1 MDPNEL
7 NRLFDQMS
15 PTPEQEEAILA
26 RLRASKQEGT
36 RPMKKL
42 LATLTAAALA
52 FSLAA
57 CSNPGS
63 TASESSSA
71 PAESGSGSTSEAA
84 DATPEAEPIT
94 MNVAY
99 LPNYASLVEVVTADR
114 MGYFEEEGIDVNL
127 VQFQDG
133 PTIIAAMENGSI
145 DVGYIGSGAHKLC
158 INGQA
163 KIFCFAHV
171 GNGDRVMALKSH
183 GIETAAD
190 LAGKTVGYASGTSS
204 EAILQKTLASAG
216 LTIDDIN
223 AMEMEPSG
231 IVNAMV
237 SGSLDACALWSP
249 STLAV
254 QEELGDDVIELAD
267 NLSFS
272 DSSASVSS
280 WICMADY
287 ADENYDNL
295 LRFTRALYKAKDY
308 RADEANAEQIS
319 QWIAEECALDFD
331 TVYSQRGDAEWLTS
345 DEMMAEINDGTI
357 EALYKSQQDGFIAS
371 GDVESEVPVSDYVM
385 FDLMKEAAE

>member
-1 MDPNEL
+1 MNMKL
-7 NRLFDQMS
+7 RKVIALFLS
-15 PTPEQEEAILA
+15 AAIL
-26 RLRASKQEGT
+26 GGV
-36 RPMKKL
+36 
-42 LATLTAAALA
+42 
-52 FSLAA
+52 LAA
-57 CSNPGS
+57 CGGGAETTPTPAG
-63 TASESSSA
+63 TAPVEESA
-71 PAESGSGSTSEAA
+71 PVESG
-84 DATPEAEPIT
+84 TPVET
-94 MNVAY
+94 VSLNVGY
-99 LPNYASLVEVVTADR
+99 MPNYGSLWAVVAAR
-114 MGYFEEEGIDVNL
+114 ELGYFTEEGLDVTL
-127 VQFQDG
+127 TSFQDG

>member
-1 MDPNEL
+1 
-7 NRLFDQMS
+7 
-15 PTPEQEEAILA
+15 
-26 RLRASKQEGT
+26 
-36 RPMKKL
+36 MKKL
-42 LATLTAAALA
+42 LATLMAAAMAL
-52 FSLAA
+52 SLAA
-57 CSNPGS
+57 CGS
-63 TASESSSA
+63 TSSSA
-71 PAESGSGSTSEAA
+71 APESAPADAGSSSAATSEAA
-84 DATPEAEPIT
+84 SESTSAEPIT

-99 LPNYASLVEVVTADR
+99 MPNYSSLVEVVTADK
-114 MGYFEEEGIDVNL
+114 MGYFEEEGITVNL

-190 LAGKTVGYASGTSS
+190 LAGKTIGTSS
-204 EAILQKTLASAG
+204 EAILNKTLASAG
-216 LTIDDIN
+216 LSMSDVN
-223 AMEMEPSG
+223 AMEMEASG
-231 IVNAMV
+231 IVSAMI

-254 QEELGDDVIELAD
+254 EEELGDDVIELAD
-267 NLSFS
+267 NLSFA

-280 WICMADY
+280 WICMSEY
-287 ADENYDNL
+287 ADANYDNL

-319 QWIAEECALDFD
+319 QWIAEECGLDFD
-331 TVYSQRGDAEWLTS
+331 TVYAQRGDAEWLTS
-345 DEMMAEINDGTI
+345 QEMMDEVNDGTI
-357 EALYKSQQDGFIAS
+357 ESLYKSQQDGFIAS
-371 GDVESEVPVSDYVM
+371 GDVEAEVPVSDYVM
-385 FDLMKEAAE
+385 FDLMKEAAA

>member
-1 MDPNEL
+1 MNVKK
-7 NRLFDQMS
+7 F
-15 PTPEQEEAILA
+15 LA
-26 RLRASKQEGT
+26 
-36 RPMKKL
+36 ML
-42 LATLTAAALA
+42 LAVAMLGGA
-52 FSLAA
+52 LAA
-57 CSNPGS
+57 CGGGETTS
-63 TASESSSA
+63 TPSGNTGTPAGNSE
-71 PAESGSGSTSEAA
+71 
-84 DATPEAEPIT
+84 TPTVETVNI
-94 MNVAY
+94 NVGY
-99 LPNYASLVEVVTADR
+99 MPNYGGLWSLMTAKEK
-114 MGYFEEEGIDVNL
+114 GFFEEEGLNVTMT
-127 VQFQDG
+127 QFEDG

>member
-1 MDPNEL
+1 
-7 NRLFDQMS
+7 
-15 PTPEQEEAILA
+15 
-26 RLRASKQEGT
+26 
-36 RPMKKL
+36 MKKL
-42 LATLTAAALA
+42 LATLMAAAMAL
-52 FSLAA
+52 SLAA
-57 CSNPGS
+57 CGSTSSSAAPESTSSDAASTSSATSEEAADS
-63 TASESSSA
+63 TAS
-71 PAESGSGSTSEAA
+71 
-84 DATPEAEPIT
+84 AEPIT

-99 LPNYASLVEVVTADR
+99 MPNYSSLVEVVTADK
-114 MGYFEEEGIDVNL
+114 MGYFEEEGITVNL

-190 LAGKTVGYASGTSS
+190 LAGKTIGYSAGTSS
-204 EAILQKTLASAG
+204 EAILNKTLASAG
-216 LTIDDIN
+216 LSMSDVN
-223 AMEMEPSG
+223 AMEMEASG
-231 IVNAMV
+231 IVSAMI

-254 QEELGDDVIELAD
+254 EEELGDDVIELAD
-267 NLSFS
+267 NLSFA

-280 WICMADY
+280 WICMSEY
-287 ADENYDNL
+287 ADANYDNL

-319 QWIAEECALDFD
+319 QWIAEECGLDFD
-331 TVYSQRGDAEWLTS
+331 SVYAQRGDAEWLTS
-345 DEMMAEINDGTI
+345 QEMMDEVNDGTI
-357 EALYKSQQDGFIAS
+357 ESLYKSQQDGFIAS
-371 GDVESEVPVSDYVM
+371 GDVEAEVPVSDYVM
-385 FDLMKEAAE
+385 FDLMKEAAA

>member
-1 MDPNEL
+1 
-7 NRLFDQMS
+7 
-15 PTPEQEEAILA
+15 
-26 RLRASKQEGT
+26 
-36 RPMKKL
+36 MKKL
-42 LATLTAAALA
+42 LATLMAAAMAL
-52 FSLAA
+52 SLAA
-57 CSNPGS
+57 CGS
-63 TASESSSA
+63 TSSSA
-71 PAESGSGSTSEAA
+71 APESAPADAGSSSAATSEAA
-84 DATPEAEPIT
+84 SESTSAEPIT

-99 LPNYASLVEVVTADR
+99 MPNYSSLVEVGTADK
-114 MGYFEEEGIDVNL
+114 MGYFEEEGITVNL

-190 LAGKTVGYASGTSS
+190 LAGKTIGYSAGTSS
-204 EAILQKTLASAG
+204 EAILHKTLASAG
-216 LTIDDIN
+216 LSMSDVN
-223 AMEMEPSG
+223 AMEMEASG
-231 IVNAMV
+231 IVSAMI

-254 QEELGDDVIELAD
+254 EEELGDDVIELAD

-280 WICMADY
+280 WICMSEY
-287 ADENYDNL
+287 ADANYDNL

-319 QWIAEECALDFD
+319 QWIAEECGLDFD
-331 TVYSQRGDAEWLTS
+331 TVYAQRGDAEWLTS
-345 DEMMAEINDGTI
+345 QEMMDEVNDGTI
-357 EALYKSQQDGFIAS
+357 ESLYKSQQDGFIAS
-371 GDVESEVPVSDYVM
+371 GDVEAEVPVSDYVM
-385 FDLMKEAAE
+385 FDLMKEAAA

>member
-1 MDPNEL
+1 
-7 NRLFDQMS
+7 
-15 PTPEQEEAILA
+15 
-26 RLRASKQEGT
+26 
-36 RPMKKL
+36 MKKL

-52 FSLAA
+52 LSLAA

-99 LPNYASLVEVVTADR
+99 MPNYSSLVEVVTADR

-171 GNGDRVMALKSH
+171 GNGDAVMALSDH
-183 GIETAAD
+183 GITTAAD
-190 LAGKTVGYASGTSS
+190 LKGKKVGYASGTSS
-204 EAILQKTLASAG
+204 EAILQQTLAQAG
-216 LTIDDIN
+216 LTKDDID
-223 AMEMEPSG
+223 AYEMDASG
-231 IVNAMV
+231 IVSAMI

-254 QEELGDDVIELAD
+254 EEELGDNVVVLAD

-272 DSSASVSS
+272 DTSASISS

-287 ADENYDNL
+287 AENNRDNL

-308 RADEANAEQIS
+308 RADPANAEQIS
-319 QWIAEECALDFD
+319 QWIASECALDYD

-345 DEMMAEINDGTI
+345 QEMIDQINDGTI
-357 EALYKSQQDGFIAS
+357 ESLYKSQQDAFIAS
-371 GDVESEVPVSDYVM
+371 GDVAAEVPVEDYVM
-385 FDLMKEAAE
+385 FDLMLEAAE

>member
-1 MDPNEL
+1 
-7 NRLFDQMS
+7 
-15 PTPEQEEAILA
+15 
-26 RLRASKQEGT
+26 
-36 RPMKKL
+36 MKKL
-42 LATLTAAALA
+42 LATLMAAAMAL
-52 FSLAA
+52 SLAA
-57 CSNPGS
+57 CGS
-63 TASESSSA
+63 TSSSA
-71 PAESGSGSTSEAA
+71 ATESAPADAGSSSAATSEAA
-84 DATPEAEPIT
+84 SESTSAEPIT

-99 LPNYASLVEVVTADR
+99 MPNYSSLVEVVTADK

-190 LAGKTVGYASGTSS
+190 LAGKTIGYSAGTSS
-204 EAILQKTLASAG
+204 EAILNKTLASAG
-216 LTIDDIN
+216 LSMSDVN
-223 AMEMEPSG
+223 AMEMEASG
-231 IVNAMV
+231 IVSAMI

-254 QEELGDDVIELAD
+254 EEELGDDVIELAD
-267 NLSFS
+267 NLSFA

-280 WICMADY
+280 WICMSEY
-287 ADENYDNL
+287 ADANYDNL

>member
-1 MDPNEL
+1 
-7 NRLFDQMS
+7 
-15 PTPEQEEAILA
+15 
-26 RLRASKQEGT
+26 
-36 RPMKKL
+36 MKKL

-57 CSNPGS
+57 CGAPTSSEAPES
-63 TASESSSA
+63 SAPASESSSEA
-71 PAESGSGSTSEAA
+71 AEPAEDTADDAAEPAA
-84 DATPEAEPIT
+84 DAEPIT

-99 LPNYASLVEVVTADR
+99 MPNYSSLVEVVTADQ
-114 MGYFEEEGIDVNL
+114 MGYFEEEGITVNL

-183 GIETAAD
+183 GIESAAD
-190 LAGKTVGYASGTSS
+190 LAGKTVGYTSGTSS
-204 EAILQKTLASAG
+204 EAILNKTLASAG
-216 LTIDDIN
+216 LTIDDVN
-223 AMEMEPSG
+223 AMEMEASG

-254 QEELGDDVIELAD
+254 KEELGDDVIELAD

-280 WICMADY
+280 WICMSEY

-308 RADEANAEQIS
+308 RADEGNAEQIS

-331 TVYSQRGDAEWLTS
+331 TVYNQRGDAEWLTA
-345 DEMMAEINDGTI
+345 DEMMAEVEDGTI

-371 GDVESEVPVSDYVM
+371 GDVEAEVPVGDYVM